1 MLVFSDRMF
10 SNYLIKPDLTSGS
23 PEIQALEALVKQHEE
38 ESRKIRNVET
48 FYRTI
53 GLESPIR
60 QCQSCTHFLPNPL
73 ALINQ
78 E

>member
-10 SNYLIKPDLTSGS
+10 SNYLIKPDLTSDS

-53 GLESPIR
+53 GLESPKC
-60 QCQSCTHFLPNPL
+60 QCQSCIHFLPNPS
-73 ALINQ
+73 ACINQ

>member
-10 SNYLIKPDLTSGS
+10 SNYLIKSDLTSGS
-23 PEIQALEALVKQHEE
+23 QEIQALEALVKQHEE

-53 GLESPIR
+53 GLESPKR
-60 QCQSCTHFLPNPL
+60 QCQNCTHFLPNPS
-73 ALINQ
+73 ACINQ